1 MASPR
6 NKRKRKRGKG
16 RLGPLFKLLCAGAVA
31 VALTMG
37 ATVFFQVETVAVT
50 GNSRYSQEE
59 IIKATGIQTGDNLF
73 RMNKYQIAHQ
83 VLQGLPYVEE
93 LTIRRALPS
102 TIVITVKEWDAVA
115 RVEAPGTS
123 AVVQTVPQA
132 PAEPVQPDSSQ
143 AGDSADQSQA
153 AGNQSAAGDIGG
165 DSSSEDT
172 QEDAKP
178 ATQAWLI
185 SVEGKLL
192 EPAPADSTA
201 TSVTGITPLSPRAGE
216 MLVLSQEEQPKLTAL
231 LALLQGLED
240 HDMLAAP
247 DQSQGT
253 GDQSAAGD
261 SSGDSSAKDD
271 QESAKPATQ
280 AWLISVGGKLLE
292 PAPADSTAISVT
304 GITPLAPRA
313 GEMLVLS
320 QEEQP
325 KLTALLALLQGLE
338 DHDML
343 ADTASI
349 ALGDTHVELRYLD
362 RFTVKLPLTGD
373 LDYKL
378 QALKAAVPE
387 AEKKLGEQT
396 TGTFDLTQESITA
409 VYTPD

>member
-59 IIKATGIQTGDNLF
+59 IIQATGIQTGDNLF
-73 RMNKYQIAHQ
+73 RMNKFQIAHQ

-93 LTIRRALPS
+93 ITIRRSLPS

-115 RVEAPGTS
+115 RIEAPGAS
-123 AVVQTVPQA
+123 AAAAVQAVSQT
-132 PAEPVQPDSSQ
+132 PAEPAQPDAQ
-143 AGDSADQSQA
+143 TGDSSDQSQ
-153 AGNQSAAGDIGG
+153 
-165 DSSSEDT
+165 
-172 QEDAKP
+172 QEP
-178 ATQAWLI
+178 
-185 SVEGKLL
+185 
-192 EPAPADSTA
+192 
-201 TSVTGITPLSPRAGE
+201 
-216 MLVLSQEEQPKLTAL
+216 
-231 LALLQGLED
+231 
-240 HDMLAAP
+240 AP

>member
-143 AGDSADQSQA
+143 AGDGADQSQPERSPDRS
-153 AGNQSAAGDIGG
+153 QAAGDIGFHG
-165 DSSSEDT
+165 HGKAVQAVQTIAFQNGIHGASSRRVCGPT
-172 QEDAKP
+172 
-178 ATQAWLI
+178 
-185 SVEGKLL
+185 GK
-192 EPAPADSTA
+192 
-201 TSVTGITPLSPRAGE
+201 
-216 MLVLSQEEQPKLTAL
+216 
-231 LALLQGLED
+231 
-240 HDMLAAP
+240 
-247 DQSQGT
+247 
-253 GDQSAAGD
+253 
-261 SSGDSSAKDD
+261 
-271 QESAKPATQ
+271 
-280 AWLISVGGKLLE
+280 
-292 PAPADSTAISVT
+292 
-304 GITPLAPRA
+304 
-313 GEMLVLS
+313 
-320 QEEQP
+320 
-325 KLTALLALLQGLE
+325 
-338 DHDML
+338 
-343 ADTASI
+343 
-349 ALGDTHVELRYLD
+349 
-362 RFTVKLPLTGD
+362 
-373 LDYKL
+373 
-378 QALKAAVPE
+378 
-387 AEKKLGEQT
+387 
-396 TGTFDLTQESITA
+396 
-409 VYTPD
+409 

>member
-143 AGDSADQSQA
+143 AGDGADQNQA

-185 SVEGKLL
+185 SVGGKLL

-201 TSVTGITPLSPRAGE
+201 ISVTGITPLSPRAGE

-240 HDMLAAP
+240 Y
-247 DQSQGT
+247 
-253 GDQSAAGD
+253 
-261 SSGDSSAKDD
+261 
-271 QESAKPATQ
+271 
-280 AWLISVGGKLLE
+280 
-292 PAPADSTAISVT
+292 
-304 GITPLAPRA
+304 
-313 GEMLVLS
+313 
-320 QEEQP
+320 
-325 KLTALLALLQGLE
+325 
-338 DHDML
+338 DML

-362 RFTVKLPLTGD
+362 RFTVKLSLVGD
-373 LDYKL
+373 MDYKL

>member
-123 AVVQTVPQA
+123 AVVQAVPQA

-185 SVEGKLL
+185 SVGGKLL

-201 TSVTGITPLSPRAGE
+201 ISVTGITPLSPRAGE

-240 HDMLAAP
+240 Y
-247 DQSQGT
+247 
-253 GDQSAAGD
+253 
-261 SSGDSSAKDD
+261 
-271 QESAKPATQ
+271 
-280 AWLISVGGKLLE
+280 
-292 PAPADSTAISVT
+292 
-304 GITPLAPRA
+304 
-313 GEMLVLS
+313 
-320 QEEQP
+320 
-325 KLTALLALLQGLE
+325 
-338 DHDML
+338 DML

-362 RFTVKLPLTGD
+362 RFTVKLSLVGD
-373 LDYKL
+373 MDYKL

>member
-185 SVEGKLL
+185 SVWGKLL
-192 EPAPADSTA
+192 APAPADSTA
-201 TSVTGITPLSPRAGE
+201 ISVTGITPLSPRAGE

-240 HDMLAAP
+240 Y
-247 DQSQGT
+247 
-253 GDQSAAGD
+253 
-261 SSGDSSAKDD
+261 
-271 QESAKPATQ
+271 
-280 AWLISVGGKLLE
+280 
-292 PAPADSTAISVT
+292 
-304 GITPLAPRA
+304 
-313 GEMLVLS
+313 
-320 QEEQP
+320 
-325 KLTALLALLQGLE
+325 
-338 DHDML
+338 DML

-362 RFTVKLPLTGD
+362 RFTVKLSLVGD
-373 LDYKL
+373 MDYKL

>member
-123 AVVQTVPQA
+123 AVVQAGPQA

-185 SVEGKLL
+185 SVGGKLL

-201 TSVTGITPLSPRAGE
+201 ISVTGITPLSPRAGE

-240 HDMLAAP
+240 Y
-247 DQSQGT
+247 
-253 GDQSAAGD
+253 
-261 SSGDSSAKDD
+261 
-271 QESAKPATQ
+271 
-280 AWLISVGGKLLE
+280 
-292 PAPADSTAISVT
+292 
-304 GITPLAPRA
+304 
-313 GEMLVLS
+313 
-320 QEEQP
+320 
-325 KLTALLALLQGLE
+325 
-338 DHDML
+338 DML

-362 RFTVKLPLTGD
+362 RFTVKLSLVGD
-373 LDYKL
+373 MDYKL

>member
-123 AVVQTVPQA
+123 AVVQAVPQA

-143 AGDSADQSQA
+143 AGDSADQSQPELSPDRSQA
-153 AGNQSAAGDIGG
+153 AGNQSAAGDTGG

-185 SVEGKLL
+185 SVGGKLL

-201 TSVTGITPLSPRAGE
+201 ISVTGITPLSPRAGE

-240 HDMLAAP
+240 Y
-247 DQSQGT
+247 
-253 GDQSAAGD
+253 
-261 SSGDSSAKDD
+261 
-271 QESAKPATQ
+271 
-280 AWLISVGGKLLE
+280 
-292 PAPADSTAISVT
+292 
-304 GITPLAPRA
+304 
-313 GEMLVLS
+313 
-320 QEEQP
+320 
-325 KLTALLALLQGLE
+325 
-338 DHDML
+338 DML

-362 RFTVKLPLTGD
+362 RFTVKLSLVGD
-373 LDYKL
+373 MDYKL

>member
-123 AVVQTVPQA
+123 AAVQAVPQA

-165 DSSSEDT
+165 DSSSEGT

-185 SVEGKLL
+185 SVGGKLL

-201 TSVTGITPLSPRAGE
+201 ISVTGITPLSPRAGE

-240 HDMLAAP
+240 Y
-247 DQSQGT
+247 
-253 GDQSAAGD
+253 
-261 SSGDSSAKDD
+261 
-271 QESAKPATQ
+271 
-280 AWLISVGGKLLE
+280 
-292 PAPADSTAISVT
+292 
-304 GITPLAPRA
+304 
-313 GEMLVLS
+313 
-320 QEEQP
+320 
-325 KLTALLALLQGLE
+325 
-338 DHDML
+338 DML

-362 RFTVKLPLTGD
+362 RFTVKLSLVGD
-373 LDYKL
+373 MDYKL

>member
-16 RLGPLFKLLCAGAVA
+16 RLGPLFKLLCAGA
-31 VALTMG
+31 
-37 ATVFFQVETVAVT
+37 VAVT

-185 SVEGKLL
+185 SVGGKLL

-240 HDMLAAP
+240 Y
-247 DQSQGT
+247 
-253 GDQSAAGD
+253 
-261 SSGDSSAKDD
+261 
-271 QESAKPATQ
+271 
-280 AWLISVGGKLLE
+280 
-292 PAPADSTAISVT
+292 
-304 GITPLAPRA
+304 
-313 GEMLVLS
+313 
-320 QEEQP
+320 
-325 KLTALLALLQGLE
+325 
-338 DHDML
+338 DML

-362 RFTVKLPLTGD
+362 RFTVKLSLVGD
-373 LDYKL
+373 MDYKL

>member
-83 VLQGLPYVEE
+83 VLQGRPYVEE
-93 LTIRRALPS
+93 LTIRRARPS

-143 AGDSADQSQA
+143 AGDGADQSQA

-185 SVEGKLL
+185 SVGGKLL

-201 TSVTGITPLSPRAGE
+201 ISVTGITPLSPRAGE

-240 HDMLAAP
+240 Y
-247 DQSQGT
+247 
-253 GDQSAAGD
+253 
-261 SSGDSSAKDD
+261 
-271 QESAKPATQ
+271 
-280 AWLISVGGKLLE
+280 
-292 PAPADSTAISVT
+292 
-304 GITPLAPRA
+304 
-313 GEMLVLS
+313 
-320 QEEQP
+320 
-325 KLTALLALLQGLE
+325 
-338 DHDML
+338 DML

-362 RFTVKLPLTGD
+362 RFTVKLSLVGD
-373 LDYKL
+373 MDYKL

>member
-185 SVEGKLL
+185 SVGGKLL

-201 TSVTGITPLSPRAGE
+201 ISVTGITPLSPSAGE

-240 HDMLAAP
+240 Y
-247 DQSQGT
+247 
-253 GDQSAAGD
+253 
-261 SSGDSSAKDD
+261 
-271 QESAKPATQ
+271 
-280 AWLISVGGKLLE
+280 
-292 PAPADSTAISVT
+292 
-304 GITPLAPRA
+304 
-313 GEMLVLS
+313 
-320 QEEQP
+320 
-325 KLTALLALLQGLE
+325 
-338 DHDML
+338 DML

-362 RFTVKLPLTGD
+362 RFTVKLSLVGD
-373 LDYKL
+373 MDYKL

>member
-16 RLGPLFKLLCAGAVA
+16 RLGPLFKLPCAGAVA

-50 GNSRYSQEE
+50 GNSRDSQEE

-143 AGDSADQSQA
+143 AGDSADQSQPELSPDQSQA

-185 SVEGKLL
+185 SV
-192 EPAPADSTA
+192 
-201 TSVTGITPLSPRAGE
+201 
-216 MLVLSQEEQPKLTAL
+216 
-231 LALLQGLED
+231 
-240 HDMLAAP
+240 
-247 DQSQGT
+247 
-253 GDQSAAGD
+253 
-261 SSGDSSAKDD
+261 
-271 QESAKPATQ
+271 
-280 AWLISVGGKLLE
+280 GGKLLE

-304 GITPLAPRA
+304 GITPLSPRA
-313 GEMLVLS
+313 GRCWS
-320 QEEQP
+320 CP
-325 KLTALLALLQGLE
+325 RRN
-338 DHDML
+338 
-343 ADTASI
+343 S
-349 ALGDTHVELRYLD
+349 
-362 RFTVKLPLTGD
+362 P
-373 LDYKL
+373 
-378 QALKAAVPE
+378 
-387 AEKKLGEQT
+387 
-396 TGTFDLTQESITA
+396 S
-409 VYTPD
+409 

>member
-123 AVVQTVPQA
+123 AVVQTVSQA

-172 QEDAKP
+172 QENAKP

-185 SVEGKLL
+185 SVGGKLL

-201 TSVTGITPLSPRAGE
+201 ISVTGITPLSPRAGE

-240 HDMLAAP
+240 Y
-247 DQSQGT
+247 
-253 GDQSAAGD
+253 
-261 SSGDSSAKDD
+261 
-271 QESAKPATQ
+271 
-280 AWLISVGGKLLE
+280 
-292 PAPADSTAISVT
+292 
-304 GITPLAPRA
+304 
-313 GEMLVLS
+313 
-320 QEEQP
+320 
-325 KLTALLALLQGLE
+325 
-338 DHDML
+338 DML

-362 RFTVKLPLTGD
+362 RFTVKLSLVGD
-373 LDYKL
+373 MDYKL

>member
-132 PAEPVQPDSSQ
+132 PEEPVQPDSSQ
-143 AGDSADQSQA
+143 AGDGADQSQA
-153 AGNQSAAGDIGG
+153 AGNQSAAGDTGG

-185 SVEGKLL
+185 SVGGKLL

-201 TSVTGITPLSPRAGE
+201 ISVTGITPLSPRAGE

-240 HDMLAAP
+240 Y
-247 DQSQGT
+247 
-253 GDQSAAGD
+253 
-261 SSGDSSAKDD
+261 
-271 QESAKPATQ
+271 
-280 AWLISVGGKLLE
+280 
-292 PAPADSTAISVT
+292 
-304 GITPLAPRA
+304 
-313 GEMLVLS
+313 
-320 QEEQP
+320 
-325 KLTALLALLQGLE
+325 
-338 DHDML
+338 DML

-362 RFTVKLPLTGD
+362 RFTVKLSLVGD
-373 LDYKL
+373 MDYKL

>member
-59 IIKATGIQTGDNLF
+59 IIQATGIQTGDNLF
-73 RMNKYQIAHQ
+73 RMNKFQIAHQ

-93 LTIRRALPS
+93 ITIRRSLPS

-115 RVEAPGTS
+115 RIEAPGAS
-123 AVVQTVPQA
+123 AAAAVQAVSQT
-132 PAEPVQPDSSQ
+132 PAEPAQPDAQ
-143 AGDSADQSQA
+143 TGDSSDQSQ
-153 AGNQSAAGDIGG
+153 
-165 DSSSEDT
+165 
-172 QEDAKP
+172 QEP
-178 ATQAWLI
+178 
-185 SVEGKLL
+185 
-192 EPAPADSTA
+192 
-201 TSVTGITPLSPRAGE
+201 
-216 MLVLSQEEQPKLTAL
+216 
-231 LALLQGLED
+231 
-240 HDMLAAP
+240 AP

-362 RFTVKLPLTGD
+362 RFTVKLSLVGD
-373 LDYKL
+373 MDYKL

>member
-1 MASPR
+1 
-6 NKRKRKRGKG
+6 
-16 RLGPLFKLLCAGAVA
+16 
-31 VALTMG
+31 
-37 ATVFFQVETVAVT
+37 
-50 GNSRYSQEE
+50 
-59 IIKATGIQTGDNLF
+59 
-73 RMNKYQIAHQ
+73 MNKYQIAHQ

-143 AGDSADQSQA
+143 AGDSADQSQPELSPDQSQA

-185 SVEGKLL
+185 SVGGKLL
-192 EPAPADSTA
+192 EPAPADRTA
-201 TSVTGITPLSPRAGE
+201 ISVTGITPLSPRAGE

-240 HDMLAAP
+240 Y
-247 DQSQGT
+247 
-253 GDQSAAGD
+253 
-261 SSGDSSAKDD
+261 
-271 QESAKPATQ
+271 
-280 AWLISVGGKLLE
+280 
-292 PAPADSTAISVT
+292 
-304 GITPLAPRA
+304 
-313 GEMLVLS
+313 
-320 QEEQP
+320 
-325 KLTALLALLQGLE
+325 
-338 DHDML
+338 DML

-362 RFTVKLPLTGD
+362 RFTVKLSLVGD
-373 LDYKL
+373 MDYKL

>member
-185 SVEGKLL
+185 SVGGKLL

-201 TSVTGITPLSPRAGE
+201 ISVTRITPLSPRAGE

-240 HDMLAAP
+240 Y
-247 DQSQGT
+247 
-253 GDQSAAGD
+253 
-261 SSGDSSAKDD
+261 
-271 QESAKPATQ
+271 
-280 AWLISVGGKLLE
+280 
-292 PAPADSTAISVT
+292 
-304 GITPLAPRA
+304 
-313 GEMLVLS
+313 
-320 QEEQP
+320 
-325 KLTALLALLQGLE
+325 
-338 DHDML
+338 DML

-362 RFTVKLPLTGD
+362 RFTVKLSLVGD
-373 LDYKL
+373 MDYKL

>member
-123 AVVQTVPQA
+123 AAVQTVPQA

-143 AGDSADQSQA
+143 AGDGADQSQPERSPDRS
-153 AGNQSAAGDIGG
+153 QAAGDIGG
-165 DSSSEDT
+165 DSSSVDT
-172 QEDAKP
+172 QENAKP

-185 SVEGKLL
+185 SVGGKLL

-201 TSVTGITPLSPRAGE
+201 ISVTGITPLSPRAGE

-240 HDMLAAP
+240 Y
-247 DQSQGT
+247 
-253 GDQSAAGD
+253 
-261 SSGDSSAKDD
+261 
-271 QESAKPATQ
+271 
-280 AWLISVGGKLLE
+280 
-292 PAPADSTAISVT
+292 
-304 GITPLAPRA
+304 
-313 GEMLVLS
+313 
-320 QEEQP
+320 
-325 KLTALLALLQGLE
+325 
-338 DHDML
+338 DML

-362 RFTVKLPLTGD
+362 RFTVKLSLVGD
-373 LDYKL
+373 MDYKL

>member
-73 RMNKYQIAHQ
+73 RMNKFQIAHQ

-102 TIVITVKEWDAVA
+102 TIVLTVKEWDAVA

-153 AGNQSAAGDIGG
+153 AGKQSAAGDIGG

-172 QEDAKP
+172 QED
-178 ATQAWLI
+178 
-185 SVEGKLL
+185 
-192 EPAPADSTA
+192 
-201 TSVTGITPLSPRAGE
+201 
-216 MLVLSQEEQPKLTAL
+216 
-231 LALLQGLED
+231 
-240 HDMLAAP
+240 
-247 DQSQGT
+247 
-253 GDQSAAGD
+253 
-261 SSGDSSAKDD
+261 
-271 QESAKPATQ
+271 AKPATQ

-304 GITPLAPRA
+304 GITPLSPRA

>member
-93 LTIRRALPS
+93 VTIRRALPS
-102 TIVITVKEWDAVA
+102 TIVLTVKEWDAVA

-123 AVVQTVPQA
+123 AVVQAVPQA

-143 AGDSADQSQA
+143 AGDSADQSQPELSPDQSQA
-153 AGNQSAAGDIGG
+153 AGNQSAAG

-185 SVEGKLL
+185 SVGGKLL

-201 TSVTGITPLSPRAGE
+201 ISVTGITPLSPRAGE

-240 HDMLAAP
+240 Y
-247 DQSQGT
+247 
-253 GDQSAAGD
+253 
-261 SSGDSSAKDD
+261 
-271 QESAKPATQ
+271 
-280 AWLISVGGKLLE
+280 
-292 PAPADSTAISVT
+292 
-304 GITPLAPRA
+304 
-313 GEMLVLS
+313 
-320 QEEQP
+320 
-325 KLTALLALLQGLE
+325 
-338 DHDML
+338 DML

-362 RFTVKLPLTGD
+362 RFTVKLSLVGD
-373 LDYKL
+373 MDYKL

>member
-143 AGDSADQSQA
+143 AGDGADQSQA

-185 SVEGKLL
+185 SVGGKLL

-201 TSVTGITPLSPRAGE
+201 ISVTAITPLSPRAGE

-240 HDMLAAP
+240 Y
-247 DQSQGT
+247 
-253 GDQSAAGD
+253 
-261 SSGDSSAKDD
+261 
-271 QESAKPATQ
+271 
-280 AWLISVGGKLLE
+280 
-292 PAPADSTAISVT
+292 
-304 GITPLAPRA
+304 
-313 GEMLVLS
+313 
-320 QEEQP
+320 
-325 KLTALLALLQGLE
+325 
-338 DHDML
+338 DML

-362 RFTVKLPLTGD
+362 RFTVKLSLVGD
-373 LDYKL
+373 MDYKL

>member
-102 TIVITVKEWDAVA
+102 TIVLTVKEWDAVA

-143 AGDSADQSQA
+143 AGDGADQSQPELSPDQSQA
-153 AGNQSAAGDIGG
+153 AGDTGG

-185 SVEGKLL
+185 SVGGKLL

-201 TSVTGITPLSPRAGE
+201 ISVTGITPLSPRAGE

-240 HDMLAAP
+240 Y
-247 DQSQGT
+247 
-253 GDQSAAGD
+253 
-261 SSGDSSAKDD
+261 
-271 QESAKPATQ
+271 
-280 AWLISVGGKLLE
+280 
-292 PAPADSTAISVT
+292 
-304 GITPLAPRA
+304 
-313 GEMLVLS
+313 
-320 QEEQP
+320 
-325 KLTALLALLQGLE
+325 
-338 DHDML
+338 DML

-362 RFTVKLPLTGD
+362 RFTVKLSLVGD
-373 LDYKL
+373 MDYKL

>member
-143 AGDSADQSQA
+143 AGDSADQSQPELSPD
-153 AGNQSAAGDIGG
+153 QSQAAGDTGG

-185 SVEGKLL
+185 SVGGKLL

-240 HDMLAAP
+240 Y
-247 DQSQGT
+247 
-253 GDQSAAGD
+253 
-261 SSGDSSAKDD
+261 
-271 QESAKPATQ
+271 
-280 AWLISVGGKLLE
+280 
-292 PAPADSTAISVT
+292 
-304 GITPLAPRA
+304 
-313 GEMLVLS
+313 
-320 QEEQP
+320 
-325 KLTALLALLQGLE
+325 
-338 DHDML
+338 DML

-362 RFTVKLPLTGD
+362 RFTVKLSLVGD
-373 LDYKL
+373 MDYKL

>member
-102 TIVITVKEWDAVA
+102 TIVLTVKEWDAVA

-123 AVVQTVPQA
+123 AVVQAVPQA

-143 AGDSADQSQA
+143 AGDGADQSQPELSPD
-153 AGNQSAAGDIGG
+153 QSQAAGDIGG

-172 QEDAKP
+172 QED
-178 ATQAWLI
+178 
-185 SVEGKLL
+185 
-192 EPAPADSTA
+192 
-201 TSVTGITPLSPRAGE
+201 
-216 MLVLSQEEQPKLTAL
+216 
-231 LALLQGLED
+231 
-240 HDMLAAP
+240 
-247 DQSQGT
+247 
-253 GDQSAAGD
+253 
-261 SSGDSSAKDD
+261 
-271 QESAKPATQ
+271 AKPATQ

-304 GITPLAPRA
+304 GITPLSPRA

-325 KLTALLALLQGLE
+325 KLAALLALLQGLE
-338 DHDML
+338 DYDML

-362 RFTVKLPLTGD
+362 RFTVKLSLVGD
-373 LDYKL
+373 MDYKL

>member
-115 RVEAPGTS
+115 RVEAPGNS
-123 AVVQTVPQA
+123 AVVQAVPQA

-143 AGDSADQSQA
+143 AGDGADQSQA

-165 DSSSEDT
+165 DSSSEDN
-172 QEDAKP
+172 QED
-178 ATQAWLI
+178 
-185 SVEGKLL
+185 
-192 EPAPADSTA
+192 
-201 TSVTGITPLSPRAGE
+201 
-216 MLVLSQEEQPKLTAL
+216 
-231 LALLQGLED
+231 
-240 HDMLAAP
+240 
-247 DQSQGT
+247 
-253 GDQSAAGD
+253 
-261 SSGDSSAKDD
+261 
-271 QESAKPATQ
+271 AKPATQ

-304 GITPLAPRA
+304 GITPLSPRA

-325 KLTALLALLQGLE
+325 KLTSLLALLQGLE
-338 DHDML
+338 DYDML

-362 RFTVKLPLTGD
+362 RFTVKLSLVGD
-373 LDYKL
+373 MDYKL

>member
-102 TIVITVKEWDAVA
+102 TIVLTVKEWDAVA

-143 AGDSADQSQA
+143 AGDSADQSQPELSPDQ
-153 AGNQSAAGDIGG
+153 NQAAGDTGG

-172 QEDAKP
+172 QEDARP

-185 SVEGKLL
+185 SVGGKLL

-201 TSVTGITPLSPRAGE
+201 ISVTGITPLSPRAGE

-240 HDMLAAP
+240 Y
-247 DQSQGT
+247 
-253 GDQSAAGD
+253 
-261 SSGDSSAKDD
+261 
-271 QESAKPATQ
+271 
-280 AWLISVGGKLLE
+280 
-292 PAPADSTAISVT
+292 
-304 GITPLAPRA
+304 
-313 GEMLVLS
+313 
-320 QEEQP
+320 
-325 KLTALLALLQGLE
+325 
-338 DHDML
+338 DML

-362 RFTVKLPLTGD
+362 RFTVKLSLVGD
-373 LDYKL
+373 MDYKL

>member
-123 AVVQTVPQA
+123 AVVQAGPQA

-143 AGDSADQSQA
+143 AGDGADQSQA

-178 ATQAWLI
+178 TTQAWLI
-185 SVEGKLL
+185 SVGGKLL

-201 TSVTGITPLSPRAGE
+201 ISVTGITPLSPRAGE

-240 HDMLAAP
+240 Y
-247 DQSQGT
+247 
-253 GDQSAAGD
+253 
-261 SSGDSSAKDD
+261 
-271 QESAKPATQ
+271 
-280 AWLISVGGKLLE
+280 
-292 PAPADSTAISVT
+292 
-304 GITPLAPRA
+304 
-313 GEMLVLS
+313 
-320 QEEQP
+320 
-325 KLTALLALLQGLE
+325 
-338 DHDML
+338 DML

-362 RFTVKLPLTGD
+362 RFTVKLSLVGD
-373 LDYKL
+373 MDYKL